1 VERGDHVCWAYTDD
15 ASFEEA
21 AVRFLTAGLARGDRL
36 MWVGDG
42 AEQRLR
48 RSGGPLAAVDE
59 LTARGALEVI
69 SVGDGYTATGGFS
82 PDQQL
87 AFYSAATRGAIDAG
101 HRGLRVVAE
110 ITGLAADP
118 RHRPELLRWEHLAD
132 DFVASGSG
140 FSAMCAYRGH
150 ELPADAVAD
159 VASVHPVSHTDGAG
173 SAFRLWFDE
182 GALLVAGDVDRFT
195 ADRLARLLGT
205 THVDTAEV
213 TLDLTRLQFIDL
225 AGVRV
230 IAAWAEDLRGRSAQL
245 VLVGASRL
253 FRRMWDI
260 LTSGGLPGVRFAEA
274 AG

>member
-1 VERGDHVCWAYTDD
+1 
-15 ASFEEA
+15 
-21 AVRFLTAGLARGDRL
+21 VRL
-36 MWVGDG
+36 
-42 AEQRLR
+42 
-48 RSGGPLAAVDE
+48 
-59 LTARGALEVI
+59 
-69 SVGDGYTATGGFS
+69 
-82 PDQQL
+82 
-87 AFYSAATRGAIDAG
+87 
-101 HRGLRVVAE
+101 
-110 ITGLAADP
+110 P
-118 RHRPELLRWEHLAD
+118 R
-132 DFVASGSG
+132 
-140 FSAMCAYRGH
+140 
-150 ELPADAVAD
+150 
-159 VASVHPVSHTDGAG
+159 